1 MMWIS
6 YTTHAFPPSSL
17 PPTPRIDRTCI
28 PCIGRWFL
36 YHWATR
42 EDPRSFLKFVDSND
56 SEAAWV
62 GKDFFSQAVW
72 PSSLTKDWTQI
83 LCSKYKSPNHWT
95 ARKVLAKDLWSVIG
109 VTLFQLL
116 ESSSKGLFTWKRS
129 INYAIYSF
137 TQRYTVKH
145 LIMEGK
151 KEKEKEWTW
160 DNCQFQNGLATAT
173 P

>member
-1 MMWIS
+1 M
-6 YTTHAFPPSSL
+6 TQKL
-17 PPTPRIDRTCI
+17 PELAKI
-28 PCIGRWFL
+28 
-36 YHWATR
+36 
-42 EDPRSFLKFVDSND
+42 
-56 SEAAWV
+56 
-62 GKDFFSQAVW
+62 FFSQAVW